1 MYTCVIYIYNIILGV
16 TLKKKMNFSLL
27 HLLLLLQMMVS
38 AHGGL
43 EQGTGGRG
51 VHDGRG
57 PLGRNLHSGP
67 EQLTDRVTGGRGRR

>member
-1 MYTCVIYIYNIILGV
+1 MH
-16 TLKKKMNFSLL
+16 FSLL

-51 VHDGRG
+51 MHDGCG
-57 PLGRNLHSGP
+57 PLGRNLHGGP
-67 EQLTDRVTGGRGRR
+67 EQLTDGVTGGRGRR